1 MFKRSTSGAGLLVGT
16 AILAVYATPAHAAT
30 IKWRVGPL
38 ELAAGQAAE
47 VGMSNTQHLPL
58 HDWGPD
64 LRRPGGEAGRC
75 LRADFG
81 GRHIFGPEH
90 VPAGH
95 GLVVGINDSNET
107 PGPRKLVQA
116 RVQAACPAGTD
127 AQVRRLPVAMTIV
140 DRASGRAGATLQGV
154 AQ

>member
-47 VGMSNTQHLPL
+47 VGISNTNIFPCTIGVQIS
-58 HDWGPD
+58 
-64 LRRPGGEAGRC
+64 AGLVEKRGDAFV
-75 LRADFG
+75 LTSVVDTFSD
-81 GRHIFGPEH
+81 PEH

-116 RVQAACPAGTD
+116 RVQAYCPAGTD

-140 DRASGRAGATLQGV
+140 DCASGRAGATLQGV